1 MARFWQHIKPR
12 LLTMPALAR
21 SNHYQVLGLDRTA
34 TNHAIKLAVRR
45 LAMQHHPDR
54 GGDPARFQQIIAARD
69 VLMDPE
75 ARAHYDA
82 RMATPEPPAW
92 AVTASHWTMRH
103 ARPWVLRMRR
113 PGKEEVPHTIAGFM
127 LATGRLMGIT
137 IVALYVAAVL
147 SVLLVIYTVL
157 FVPPLAAYLLLRRWQ
172 STRPA
177 RPAR

>member
-1 MARFWQHIKPR
+1 MPVPARP
-12 LLTMPALAR
+12 
-21 SNHYQVLGLDRTA
+21 NHYQTLGLDRTA
-34 TNHAIKLAVRR
+34 TDTAIKLAVRR
-45 LAMQHHPDR
+45 LVMEHHPDR
-54 GGDPARFQQIIAARD
+54 GGNPARFQEIIAARD

-75 ARAHYDA
+75 ARALYDA
-82 RMATPEPPAW
+82 RLATSEPPAW
-92 AVTASHWTMRH
+92 VVAASHWTMRH
-103 ARPWVLRMRR
+103 ARPWVLRMGR
-113 PGKEEVPHTIAGFM
+113 PGKEEVPHTIAGFV

-157 FVPPLAAYLLLRRWQ
+157 FVPPLAAYMLLRRWQ